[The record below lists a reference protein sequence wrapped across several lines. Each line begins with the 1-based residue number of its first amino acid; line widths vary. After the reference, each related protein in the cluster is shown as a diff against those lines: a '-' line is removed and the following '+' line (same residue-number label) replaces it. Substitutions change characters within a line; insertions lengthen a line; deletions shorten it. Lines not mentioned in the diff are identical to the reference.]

1 MLRRMLGCA
10 IAAALI
16 FASLPLEAQTQPRP
30 PAQPAAPQA
39 PQQAAPRQAP
49 APSGS
54 LAAFYGVF
62 SGSGVAQSEDSDY
75 FRTAVRDTK
84 IEIRPA
90 DANGFK
96 LTWSTTT
103 RGGDP
108 ANPKAKTK
116 TTEVTFRPAA
126 NKPNVFESVQ
136 QGNPVAGGDVV
147 WAKLNKQTLT
157 VYSMT
162 TGDDGSY
169 ELQKWDRTLQGTGMA
184 MVYTRLRDGEQV
196 RTVKARLVKDAK

>member
-1 MLRRMLGCA
+1 MLRSMLGCA
-10 IAAALI
+10 IAAALVV
-16 FASLPLEAQTQPRP
+16 ASLPSAAQTQPR
-30 PAQPAAPQA
+30 QPAPTARP
-39 PQQAAPRQAP
+39 AP
-49 APSGS
+49 APAAASI
-54 LAAFYGVF
+54 AAFYGVF

-90 DANGFK
+90 DVGGFK

-108 ANPKAKTK
+108 SNPKTKVK

-126 NKPNVFESVQ
+126 NKTNVFESVQ
-136 QGNPVAGGDVV
+136 QGNPVAGGDVI
-147 WAKLNKQTLT
+147 WAKVNKQTLT
-157 VYSMT
+157 VYSLT
-162 TGDDGSY
+162 TADDGSY

-196 RTVKARLVKDAK
+196 RTVKARLVKDAR